1 MNWRKR
7 RKVLQQL
14 LHQIRVRKYMIKR
27 RQRRRI
33 ERQGLDYVYEM
44 DKQLNGIY
52 EYAEN
57 FIAFP
62 KILKT

>member
-1 MNWRKR
+1 
-7 RKVLQQL
+7 
-14 LHQIRVRKYMIKR
+14 MIKR